1 MLISFHFLCKIVTC
15 FQVRLHQCFL
25 RPVLPRQRDSLSI
38 SRSLTLSLLL
48 FQHLNLYLLSYPTV
62 TFSVYLFFPSY
73 LSLFS
78 FLQTEQFVHTL
89 KDELVKSALLALHA
103 AQPGYVSKN
112 QKSTRAQSQHQ
123 GHTNQTNDQNQNPI
137 QGLPGH
143 SPPTSVT
150 ETTVVCNNVEG
161 TQTTAGGEP
170 LSLKHQDT
178 IPHHKE
184 YDEEEW
190 VRPTAFLSHLE
201 TFKNCD

>member
-1 MLISFHFLCKIVTC
+1 MFSSTSSPSAAW
-15 FQVRLHQCFL
+15 Q
-25 RPVLPRQRDSLSI
+25 SLYI
-38 SRSLTLSLLL
+38 PLTYS
-48 FQHLNLYLLSYPTV
+48 V
-62 TFSVYLFFPSY
+62 TFAFSAPKFVFVVLSNSNFQCLSFFPSY

-201 TFKNCD
+201 TFKNCDWVIILF